1 VNEQPRESAQLPAQ
15 TLTDV
20 FYLHHFAFAQVSSRR
35 QPEYRDNTLKGIAT
49 MLWQR
54 LKASTSLSVGLA
66 LVLVLTASSLC
77 TAATINYGNFGPVD
91 GVMFN
96 DVEESSGT
104 DPVPLF
110 GPPDTFSIG
119 LDFDPQG
126 FVSTASGG
134 DEDITDGQ
142 VNFTLMG
149 NNAVGIDTIRLTE
162 AGDYSLTGVGT
173 SATQA
178 LAGAILRATVTQ
190 IDGINVAPIDL
201 TPVNA
206 SVGFNLNA
214 NPGIVQPWSL
224 GLSMNVDAQLTALG
238 RTFRIGATKIEVAIN
253 NQLQTLSQVDSQAFI
268 AKKEFRIGIDRNFIP
283 EPSTFALLGIALCGC
298 GLFAQRERD

>member
-1 VNEQPRESAQLPAQ
+1 
-15 TLTDV
+15 
-20 FYLHHFAFAQVSSRR
+20 
-35 QPEYRDNTLKGIAT
+35 

-54 LKASTSLSVGLA
+54 LRASASLSLA
-66 LVLVLTASSLC
+66 LVLVLGASSLC
-77 TAATINYGNFGPVD
+77 DAATISYGNFGPVD

-104 DPVPLF
+104 DTVPLF

-126 FVSTASGG
+126 FVSSASGG
-134 DEDITDGQ
+134 NEDITDGQ

-149 NNAVGIDTIRLTE
+149 NAQVGIDTIRLTE
-162 AGDYSLTGVGT
+162 FGDYSLTGVGT
-173 SATQA
+173 GATQA
-178 LAGAILRATVTQ
+178 LAGAIMRATVTQ
-190 IDGINVAPIDL
+190 IDGVNVAPIDL

-206 SVGFNLNA
+206 SVGFNLAA

-224 GLSMNVDAQLTALG
+224 NLALNVDAQLTSLG
-238 RTFRIGATKIEVAIN
+238 RQFRIGATKIEVNIN

-268 AKKEFRIGIDRNFIP
+268 AKKEFRVGIDRNFIP
-283 EPSTFALLGIALCGC
+283 EPSTFMLLGIALGGC
-298 GLFAQRERD
+298 GLFSRRERG

>member
-1 VNEQPRESAQLPAQ
+1 
-15 TLTDV
+15 
-20 FYLHHFAFAQVSSRR
+20 
-35 QPEYRDNTLKGIAT
+35 

-54 LKASTSLSVGLA
+54 LKASNSLSVA
-66 LVLVLTASSLC
+66 LVLVLVLGASSLSH
-77 TAATINYGNFGPVD
+77 AATISYGNFGPVD

-104 DPVPLF
+104 DPVPLY

-134 DEDITDGQ
+134 NEDITDGQ

-149 NNAVGIDTIRLTE
+149 NDVVGIDTIRLTE
-162 AGDYSLTGVGT
+162 LGDYSLTGVGT

-178 LAGAILRATVTQ
+178 LAGAIMRATVTQ
-190 IDGINVAPIDL
+190 IDGVNVAPIDL

-224 GLSMNVDAQLTALG
+224 GLSLNVDAQLTSLG

-268 AKKEFRIGIDRNFIP
+268 AKKEFRVGVDRNFIP
-283 EPSTFALLGIALCGC
+283 EPSTFALLGVALCGC
-298 GLFAQRERD
+298 GLFARRERN